1 MAGVKWSNPISE
13 TIFGNQDLSA
23 RVWDEIDWDLCG
35 DVGVI
40 VKVDGGTVTIRYGW
54 KIRVK
59 AFFMRIGRWYRG
71 WRR

>member
-1 MAGVKWSNPISE
+1 MAGMTFSNPIDE
-13 TIFGNQDLSA
+13 TIFGNQDLSS

-54 KIRVK
+54 RIRVK
-59 AFFMRIGRWYRG
+59 AFFKRLMR
-71 WRR
+71 